1 MKYAPSVFIVSQRT
15 SSIRFADQILV
26 LDDGKS
32 VGVGTHDELLN
43 TFSVYN
49 EIYDS
54 QYKKTDGQKSGK
66 EA

>member
-1 MKYAPSVFIVSQRT
+1 MNNAPTVCIVSQRT

-32 VGVGTHDELLN
+32 VGVGTHDELLK
-43 TFSVYN
+43 TCSVYK